1 MVEHVRRRRL
11 GALPLLLAVVAVTLA
26 AWLAAPVSALAKS
39 YEIPH
44 VDIDATLQPDG
55 TLVVTEDRTF
65 SFDGSFNGVYW
76 RLPAGDYE
84 GRSVDPQVESVGV
97 VSPSGQLQ
105 SFSEGY
111 SGATGTYELDPEGT
125 YTEVKLYNPA
135 DDEDVT
141 YRIVYRLPGLASA
154 WADTGELYWKFVS
167 DGWDETS
174 QDVTCTVHLPV
185 PAGQSVE
192 PEGNVRA
199 WGHGTL
205 DGSVSFGGD
214 DVVFSVPAVGGDD
227 FAEARITFPVSWLS
241 SVTPSSTPRMDSIL
255 SEEQRWADEA
265 NRRREMAR
273 AVYGGTGVAVV
284 TAGAASVAVPL
295 WVLSRYRKRHRPV
308 FQDEYFRDVPSDD
321 HPAVLGALL
330 NDGDATSEGFTA
342 TLMHAS
348 DAGAVDLNIVEVPKK
363 GILGRPRED
372 YQLVK
377 NPRRADDLSDPV
389 DRAFMT
395 CIFDDVAPLVKGYEP
410 PADGRV
416 ALDFSR
422 LKKVAKKHPEEFVE
436 AYEGWSS
443 AVEGACS
450 ARGFLTGESTGAGF
464 CVLCIVL
471 SGIALVLGFV
481 ALLAFEAPLPA
492 FLTLLLPVAG
502 IVASLVVVGRLK
514 AYSAEAVELRAK
526 LEALRRWLKDFTR
539 LEEAVPTD
547 VVLWNRLLVMA
558 VVLGVADEVIE
569 QLRVAVPEILDDPG
583 FMPTYIWW
591 SAHGSMGSPASVF
604 GDAAASSYQ
613 ASTAAVAASSTSSGG
628 GGGGGFSGGGG
639 GGFGGGGGGGAF

>member
-1 MVEHVRRRRL
+1 MVEHARRRPL

-26 AWLAAPVSALAKS
+26 AWLAAPSSALAKS
-39 YEIPH
+39 YEIPR

-84 GRSVDPQVESVGV
+84 GRSVEPQVESVGV
-97 VSPSGQLQ
+97 VSPSGRLQ
-105 SFSEGY
+105 AFSEGY
-111 SGATGTYELDPEGT
+111 FGDTGTYELDPEGT
-125 YTEVKLYNPA
+125 YTEVKLYNPV

-205 DGSVSFGGD
+205 DGSVSFSGD

-227 FAEARITFPVSWLS
+227 YAEARITFPVAWLS
-241 SVTPSSTPRMDSIL
+241 SVSPSPERRMDSIL

-265 NRRREMAR
+265 NRRRDLAR
-273 AVYGGTGVAVV
+273 AVYGGTEAALVAV
-284 TAGAASVAVPL
+284 GAASVAVPL
-295 WVLSRYRKRHRPV
+295 WALSRYRRRHRPV
-308 FQDEYFRDVPSDD
+308 FQDEYFRDVPSGD

-342 TLMHAS
+342 TLMRVS
-348 DAGAVDLNIVEVPKK
+348 DAGAVDLDHVQLPKR
-363 GILGRPRED
+363 GILGGSRED
-372 YQLVK
+372 YRLVR
-377 NPRRADDLSDPV
+377 NPGRAEGLTDPV

-395 CIFDDVAPLVKGYEP
+395 CLFDDVAPLAKGYEP

-416 ALDFSR
+416 ALDFSC

-436 AYEGWSS
+436 AYEGWTS
-443 AVEGACS
+443 AVEGACT

-464 CVLCIVL
+464 CVLAMVL
-471 SGIALVLGFV
+471 GTLALVLGFV
-481 ALLAFEAPLPA
+481 VLLGFEAPWYA
-492 FLTLLLPVAG
+492 FLALLLPAAG
-502 IVASLVVVGRLK
+502 IVVSAVVVGRLK

-539 LEEAVPTD
+539 LDEAVPSD

-558 VVLGVADEVIE
+558 VVLGVADEVID
-569 QLRVAVPEILDDPG
+569 QLRVAAPELLDDPG

-591 SAHGSMGSPASVF
+591 SSHGSMGSPASAF
-604 GDAAASSYQ
+604 GAAAASSYQ
-613 ASTAAVAASSTSSGG
+613 ASTAAVAASSSSSGG

>member
-1 MVEHVRRRRL
+1 MVVRTRRRPGDL
-11 GALPLLLAVVAVTLA
+11 TLLLAVVAVTFA
-26 AWLAAPVSALAKS
+26 AWLAAPAPALAKS
-39 YEIPH
+39 YEIPR

-84 GRSVDPQVESVGV
+84 GRSVEPQVESVGV

-105 SFSEGY
+105 AFSEGY
-111 SGATGTYELDPEGT
+111 SGDTGTYELDPAGS

-174 QDVTCTVHLPV
+174 QNVTCRIHLPV

-205 DGSVSFGGD
+205 DGSVSFDSD

-227 FAEARITFPVSWLS
+227 FAEARVTFPVSWLS
-241 SVTPSSTPRMDSIL
+241 VAPSSQPRLDSIL

-265 NRRREMAR
+265 NRRRETAR
-273 AVYGGTGVAVV
+273 AIVGGSEVAIVAV
-284 TAGAASVAVPL
+284 GAACLAVPVWAL
-295 WVLSRYRKRHRPV
+295 MRYRKRHRPV
-308 FQDEYFRDVPSDD
+308 FQDEYFRDVPSSD

-330 NDGDATSEGFTA
+330 NNGDATSEGFTA
-342 TLMHAS
+342 TLMGVS
-348 DAGAVDLNIVEVPKK
+348 DAGAVDLSYVQIPKK
-363 GILGRPRED
+363 GLLGGSRDD
-372 YQLVK
+372 YRLVK
-377 NPRRADDLSDPV
+377 NPSRADALRDPV
-389 DRAFMT
+389 DRAFMR
-395 CIFDDVAPLVKGYEP
+395 CLFDEVAPLAKGYEA

-416 ALDFSR
+416 TLDFSS
-422 LKKVAKKHPEEFVE
+422 LKKVAKKHPDEFVR
-436 AYEGWSS
+436 AYDAWSG
-443 AVEGACS
+443 AVEGAC
-450 ARGFLTGESTGAGF
+450 AERGFFTGESTGAGF
-464 CVLCIVL
+464 CILTF
-471 SGIALVLGFV
+471 VLGILAIIFGIG
-481 ALLAFEAPLPA
+481 ALIVFDAPPTA
-492 FLTLLLPVAG
+492 FLMLLVPIAG
-502 IVASLVVVGRLK
+502 VVVSLVVAARLK

-539 LEEAVPTD
+539 LGEAVPTD

-558 VVLGVADEVIE
+558 VVLGVADEVIA
-569 QLRVAVPEILDDPG
+569 QLRVAVPELLDDPG

-591 SAHGSMGSPASVF
+591 SAHGSMGSPAEAF
-604 GDAAASSYQ
+604 GAAAASSYQ
-613 ASTAAVAASSTSSGG
+613 ASTAAIAASSNSSGG

>member
-1 MVEHVRRRRL
+1 MVVRTRRRPGDL
-11 GALPLLLAVVAVTLA
+11 TLILAVVAVLFA
-26 AWLAAPVSALAKS
+26 AWLAVPASASAKS
-39 YEIPH
+39 YEIPR
-44 VDIDATLQPDG
+44 VNIDATLQPDG

-84 GRSVDPQVESVGV
+84 GRSVEPQVESVGV

-105 SFSEGY
+105 AFSEGY
-111 SGATGTYELDPEGT
+111 SGVTGTYELDPSGS

-135 DDEDVT
+135 EDEDVT
-141 YRIVYRLPGLASA
+141 YRISYRLPGLASA

-174 QDVTCTVHLPV
+174 QNVTCRIHLPV

-192 PEGNVRA
+192 PEKNVRA

-205 DGSVSFGGD
+205 DGSVSFDGN
-214 DVVFSVPAVGGDD
+214 DVVFSVPAVGGAD
-227 FAEARITFPVSWLS
+227 FAEARVTFPVNWLS
-241 SVTPSSTPRMDSIL
+241 VASSSQSRLDSIL

-265 NRRREMAR
+265 NRRRETAR
-273 AVYGGTGVAVV
+273 AIVGGSEAAVVAV
-284 TAGAASVAVPL
+284 GAACLAVPM
-295 WVLSRYRKRHRPV
+295 WAISRYRKRHRPV
-308 FQDEYFRDVPSDD
+308 FQDEYFRDVPSSD

-330 NDGDATSEGFTA
+330 NDGDAAPEGFTA
-342 TLMHAS
+342 TLMEVS
-348 DAGAVDLNIVEVPKK
+348 DAGAVDLNYVQVPKK
-363 GILGRPRED
+363 GLLGGSRDD

-377 NPRRADDLSDPV
+377 NPSRADALQDPV
-389 DRAFMT
+389 DRAFMR
-395 CIFDDVAPLVKGYEP
+395 CLFDEVAPLAKGYEA

-416 ALDFSR
+416 ALGFSS
-422 LKKVAKKHPEEFVE
+422 LKKVAKKHPDEFVR
-436 AYEGWSS
+436 AYEAWSG
-443 AVEGACS
+443 AVERAC
-450 ARGFLTGESTGAGF
+450 AERGFFTGEPTGAGF
-464 CVLCIVL
+464 CILTF
-471 SGIALVLGFV
+471 VLGILAVIFGTA
-481 ALLAFEAPLPA
+481 ALIVFDAPPLA
-492 FLTLLLPVAG
+492 FLTLLVPVAG
-502 IVASLVVVGRLK
+502 IVTSFVVAARLK

-539 LEEAVPTD
+539 LGEAVPTD

-591 SAHGSMGSPASVF
+591 SAHGSMGSPAEAF

-613 ASTAAVAASSTSSGG
+613 ASTAAIAASSNSSGG

>member
-1 MVEHVRRRRL
+1 MVEHVRRRHP
-11 GALPLLLAVVAVTLA
+11 GALQLLLAVVAVTFA
-26 AWLAAPVSALAKS
+26 AWLAAPVPALAKS
-39 YEIPH
+39 YEIPR
-44 VDIDATLQPDG
+44 VAIDATLQPDG

-84 GRSVDPQVESVGV
+84 GRSVEPQVESVGV
-97 VSPSGQLQ
+97 VAPSGQLQ
-105 SFSEGY
+105 AFSEGY
-111 SGATGTYELDPEGT
+111 SGDTGTYELDPEGT

-135 DDEDVT
+135 EDEDVT

-174 QDVTCTVHLPV
+174 HDVTCTVHLPV

-205 DGSVSFGGD
+205 DGSVSFDGD
-214 DVVFSVPAVGGDD
+214 DVVFSVPAVGSDD

-241 SVTPSSTPRMDSIL
+241 SVTPSSESRMDSIL
-255 SEEQRWADEA
+255 ADERRWADEA
-265 NRRREMAR
+265 NRRREAAR
-273 AVYGGTGVAVV
+273 AVLGGTEAALAVVGVASVV
-284 TAGAASVAVPL
+284 VPL
-295 WVLSRYRKRHRPV
+295 RVLSRYRRRHRPV

-342 TLMHAS
+342 TLMRVS
-348 DAGAVDLNIVEVPKK
+348 DAGAVDLNYVQVPKK
-363 GILGRPRED
+363 SVLGRKED
-372 YQLVK
+372 YQLVR
-377 NPRRADDLSDPV
+377 NPARAEALSDPI

-395 CIFDDVAPLVKGYEP
+395 CIFDEVAPLVKGYEP

-416 ALDFSR
+416 ALEFSR
-422 LKKVAKKHPEEFVE
+422 LKKVAKKHPEEFVD
-436 AYEGWSS
+436 AYDGWSA
-443 AVEGACS
+443 AVEGAC
-450 ARGFLTGESTGAGF
+450 AQRGFFTGESMGTGLCVLTLVLSIFAVVMGAG
-464 CVLCIVL
+464 
-471 SGIALVLGFV
+471 ALVVFG
-481 ALLAFEAPLPA
+481 APWPA

-502 IVASLVVVGRLK
+502 IVASAVAMGRLK
-514 AYSAEAVELRAK
+514 AYSAEAVELRAE

-539 LEEAVPTD
+539 LDEAVPTD

-569 QLRVAVPEILDDPG
+569 QLRVAVPEILDDPD

-591 SAHGSMGSPASVF
+591 STHGSMGSPASAF
-604 GDAAASSYQ
+604 GAAAASSYQ
-613 ASTAAVAASSTSSGG
+613 ASTAAVAASSSSSGG

>member
-1 MVEHVRRRRL
+1 MVEHVRRRHP
-11 GALPLLLAVVAVTLA
+11 GALQLLLAVVAVTFA
-26 AWLAAPVSALAKS
+26 AWLAAPVPALAKS
-39 YEIPH
+39 YEIPR
-44 VDIDATLQPDG
+44 VAIDATLQPDG

-84 GRSVDPQVESVGV
+84 GRSVEPQVESVGV
-97 VSPSGQLQ
+97 VAPSGQWQ
-105 SFSEGY
+105 AFSEGY
-111 SGATGTYELDPEGT
+111 SGDTGTYELDPEGT

-135 DDEDVT
+135 EDEDVT

-205 DGSVSFGGD
+205 DGSVSFSGD

-241 SVTPSSTPRMDSIL
+241 SVTPSSESRLDSIL
-255 SEEQRWADEA
+255 ADEQRWADEA
-265 NRRREMAR
+265 NRRRETAR
-273 AVYGGTGVAVV
+273 AVLGGTEGVLAVV
-284 TAGAASVAVPL
+284 GAASVAVPL
-295 WVLSRYRKRHRPV
+295 WAASRYRRTHRPV
-308 FQDEYFRDVPSDD
+308 FQDEYFRDVPSGD

-342 TLMHAS
+342 TLMRVT
-348 DAGAVDLNIVEVPKK
+348 DAGAVDLNYVQVPKK
-363 GILGRPRED
+363 GILGRKED
-372 YQLVK
+372 YQLAR
-377 NPRRADDLSDPV
+377 NPGRAEALADPI

-395 CIFDDVAPLVKGYEP
+395 CIFDDVAPLAKGYEA

-416 ALDFSR
+416 ALGFSS
-422 LKKVAKKHPEEFVE
+422 LKKVAKKHPEEFVD
-436 AYEGWSS
+436 AYDGWSG
-443 AVEGACS
+443 AVKLACME
-450 ARGFLTGESTGAGF
+450 RGFFTGESTGTGL
-464 CVLCIVL
+464 CVLT
-471 SGIALVLGFV
+471 LVLGILAV
-481 ALLAFEAPLPA
+481 VLGAGALIVFDAPWPA
-492 FLTLLLPVAG
+492 FLVLLLPVAG
-502 IVASLVVVGRLK
+502 IVASAVVMGSLK
-514 AYSAEAVELRAK
+514 AYSTEAVELRAK

-539 LEEAVPTD
+539 LDEAVPTD

-558 VVLGVADEVIE
+558 VVLGVSQQVVE
-569 QLRVAVPEILDDPG
+569 QLRVAVPEILDDPDL
-583 FMPTYIWW
+583 MPTYIWW
-591 SAHGSMGSPASVF
+591 TAHGSMGTPASTF
-604 GDAAASSYQ
+604 GAAAASSYQ
-613 ASTAAVAASSTSSGG
+613 ASTAAIAASSSSSGG